1 MTNFEKIKNMGINEM
16 ADKLAVSF
24 VCGSCPIRKFCDE
37 NDKSSTATCIGVW
50 KKWLKS
56 EVEDEL

>member
-37 NDKSSTATCIGVW
+37 NDKSSTATCIGV
-50 KKWLKS
+50 
-56 EVEDEL
+56 

>member
-1 MTNFEKIKNMGINEM
+1 MTNFEKIKDMDIEDM
-16 ADKLAVSF
+16 AGNLTVSF
-24 VCGSCPIRKFCDE
+24 VCGRCPIREFCDE
-37 NDKSSTATCIGVW
+37 NDKSPTTTCIGVW